1 MSAADEP
8 VKDDATLERVAC
20 AVCGRADDE
29 ALFDKDGFAIVRCR
43 GCGLVYVNPRLTPA
57 ALAALY
63 EGQEISP
70 AAYYVRTERQDEL
83 SFAQRLELIERFRP
97 PGTLLD
103 LGCGPGIFSGV
114 ARSRGWRTVGLDINP
129 QSVAHCRERGLETI
143 CDVFPSAALAD
154 RRFDVIVMNDF
165 IEHLTDPAAA
175 LEAAKG
181 LLAPD
186 GVLFITTPDVGSLM
200 ARMTKARWLHLK
212 PNEHLVYFD
221 RRTIDLLLAR
231 TGYRIKYLR
240 AIGRIRNL
248 AVALEKVKA
257 YGELASTIGRLLI
270 PARLAE
276 RVNIP
281 LNPGDEMVV
290 IAGRAS

>member
-1 MSAADEP
+1 MPAAENSGT
-8 VKDDATLERVAC
+8 DAALERVDC
-20 AVCGRADDE
+20 AVCGRDDDE

-43 GCGLVYVNPRLTPA
+43 SCGLVYVNPRLTPA
-57 ALAALY
+57 ALGALY

-103 LGCGPGIFSGV
+103 LGCGPGTFSAV
-114 ARSRGWRTVGLDINP
+114 ARSRGWRTVGLDVNP
-129 QSVAHCRERGLETI
+129 QSVAHCRSRGLETI
-143 CDVFPSAALAD
+143 HDVFPSAQLAE

-175 LEAAKG
+175 LAAAQE

-200 ARMTKARWLHLK
+200 ARMTRARWLHLK

-221 RRTIDLLLAR
+221 RRTIEQLLTR

-257 YGELASTIGRLLI
+257 YGELASTIGRVLI
-270 PARLAE
+270 PAKLAE
-276 RVNIP
+276 RINIP